1 MCVYF
6 SLVHTNSVGTIMC
19 RVCVCAYVVNV
30 KVAGIINIFSNRL
43 WND

>member
-1 MCVYF
+1 MCVCVYF

-19 RVCVCAYVVNV
+19 RVCAYVVNV